1 MEVVATTKN
10 IRMSPLKG
18 RDLARKVQGLKVGEA
33 LKITQFSA
41 RKAAFHLGK
50 TIKSAVANAQH
61 NNNADP
67 DTLWV
72 RQAVIDDGTR
82 MRRFWPRARG
92 SASPIERR
100 LCRVKVV
107 VSDQA
112 PDGRRK

>member
-10 IRMSPLKG
+10 VRMSPLKG
-18 RDLARKVQGLKVGEA
+18 RDLARRVQGLSVGEA
-33 LKITQFSA
+33 LKITQFSS

-67 DTLWV
+67 DSLWV
-72 RQAVIDDGTR
+72 CLAVIDDAAR

-92 SASPIERR
+92 SASPIQRR
-100 LCRVKVV
+100 LCHIKIV
-107 VSDQA
+107 VSDEA
-112 PDGRRK
+112 PKGRRK